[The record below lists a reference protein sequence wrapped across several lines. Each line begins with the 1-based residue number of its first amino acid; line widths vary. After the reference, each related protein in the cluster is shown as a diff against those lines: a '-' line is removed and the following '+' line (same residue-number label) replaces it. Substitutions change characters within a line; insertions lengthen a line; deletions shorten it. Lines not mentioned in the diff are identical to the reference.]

1 MAEYIALSNAM
12 RELLPFINLVKEICA
27 RIGLTPNKLSTIQST
42 VWEDNVGALTL
53 ANLEPPRITPKS
65 KHFGIK
71 YHWFREQLKPAE
83 IEILKVATEDQLTD
97 IFTKGLPCDDLQTRS
112 LGPKGSF

>member
-1 MAEYIALSNAM
+1 MMAEYIALSNAM

-53 ANLEPPRITPKS
+53 ANLEPPQITPKS

-71 YHWFREQLKPAE
+71 YHWFRE
-83 IEILKVATEDQLTD
+83 
-97 IFTKGLPCDDLQTRS
+97 
-112 LGPKGSF
+112 